1 MSWMTAGDAIR
12 QREFEE
18 WKRQQDSSAAAE
30 RQREDRLQRWA
41 RALSVLPTDELTQL
55 AQGWS
60 SFTDLV
66 KPSAQRAI
74 DLQQEKV
81 K

>member
-1 MSWMTAGDAIR
+1 MSWVSAGDAIR
-12 QREFEE
+12 MQEFEQ
-18 WKRQQDSSAAAE
+18 WKRQQDAAANAE
-30 RQREDRLQRWA
+30 RQREDRLERWA
-41 RALSVLPTDELTQL
+41 AALSVLPTEELTQL

-60 SFTDLV
+60 SFTELV

-81 K
+81 

>member
-18 WKRQQDSSAAAE
+18 WKRMRDGAAAAE
-30 RQREDRLQRWA
+30 RMKADRIERWA
-41 RALSVLPTDELTQL
+41 TALSSLPTDELTQL

-60 SFTDLV
+60 SFTELV

-74 DLQQEKV
+74 DIQQAK
-81 K
+81 KG

>member
-1 MSWMTAGDAIR
+1 MVYTPGDAIR

-18 WKRQQDSSAAAE
+18 WKRMRDGAAAAE
-30 RQREDRLQRWA
+30 QQRLERIARWGK
-41 RALSVLPTDELTQL
+41 ALSVLPTDELTQL

-60 SFTDLV
+60 SFTELV

-74 DLQQEKV
+74 DIQQEEKR
-81 K
+81 